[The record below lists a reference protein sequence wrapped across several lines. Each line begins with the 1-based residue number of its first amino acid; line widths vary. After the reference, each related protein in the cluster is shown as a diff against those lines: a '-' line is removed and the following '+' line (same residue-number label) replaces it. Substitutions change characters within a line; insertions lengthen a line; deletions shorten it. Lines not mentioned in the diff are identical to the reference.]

1 MCRMDF
7 GLSELQ
13 QTVRREARG
22 IADRFS
28 LDYWLEHDRSAAYP
42 WEFVRAFAEA
52 GWLGVLI
59 PEAYGGAGLGLTEAC
74 LLLHAIARSGAGT
87 SGAAAIHFYVFPLTP
102 VVRHGSEHLKQTFL
116 PRAARGE
123 LLVAF
128 GVTEPTAGSDTSRIA
143 TTAIR
148 RDGGWIIHGQ
158 KVWTTNAQNAERILL
173 LARTSPRRVEA
184 PLEGLT
190 LFFAKLDR
198 AVCTIRKIDKL
209 GRAAVDSNEVF
220 IDGLVADDDEVV
232 GEVGR
237 GFYHLLDGLN
247 PERIVIALEAV
258 GIGQW
263 AVEYAANYA
272 RSRVVF
278 ERPIGQNQAIAHP
291 LADVWAS
298 LSAAEL
304 LALKAAWLYD
314 AGASCGAEANAAKLL
329 AARAGFRACD
339 IALQTF
345 GGFGYARETHIER
358 LWREVR
364 LYEIAPI
371 TQEMVLN
378 YLSEHVLGLPKSY

>member
-1 MCRMDF
+1 MDF
-7 GLSELQ
+7 AFSELQ
-13 QTVRREARG
+13 ESVRREASA
-22 IADRFS
+22 IAARFS
-28 LDYWLEHDRSAAYP
+28 LEYWREHDQHESYP

-59 PEAYGGAGLGLTEAC
+59 PEKYGGAGLGLTEAG
-74 LLLHAIARSGAGT
+74 LLHQAIGRSGAGT

-102 VVRHGSEHLKQTFL
+102 IIHHGSEYLKKTYL

-128 GVTEPTAGSDTSRIA
+128 GVTEPSAGSDTSRISTVA
-143 TTAIR
+143 TRENGAWVIR
-148 RDGGWIIHGQ
+148 GQ

-173 LARTSPRRVEA
+173 LARTSPRLDEA
-184 PLEGLT
+184 PLDGLT
-190 LFFAKLDR
+190 LFFTRLDR
-198 AVCTIRKIDKL
+198 DTCAVRRIDKL
-209 GRAAVDSNEVF
+209 GRAAVDSNELF
-220 IDGLVADDDEVV
+220 IDGLVATDDEVV
-232 GEVGR
+232 GRVGR

-263 AVEYAANYA
+263 AVGYAAEYA
-272 RSRVVF
+272 RSRRVF

-291 LADVWAS
+291 LADVWS
-298 LSAAEL
+298 ELQAAEL
-304 LALKAAWLYD
+304 LAYKAAWLFD
-314 AGASCGAEANAAKLL
+314 QGQSCGAEANAAKLL

-339 IALQTF
+339 VALQTF
-345 GGFGYARETHIER
+345 GGFGYAREMHVER

-378 YLSEHVLGLPKSY
+378 YLSEHVLHLPKSY